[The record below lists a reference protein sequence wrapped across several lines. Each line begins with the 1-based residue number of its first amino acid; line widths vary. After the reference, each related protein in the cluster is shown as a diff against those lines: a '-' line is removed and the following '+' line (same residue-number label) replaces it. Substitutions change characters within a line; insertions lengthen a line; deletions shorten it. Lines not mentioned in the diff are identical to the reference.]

1 MADKSVVDATL
12 VGDSCDKTTADS
24 DVTQALIDI
33 EDIKKKL
40 RVTQDVFFGG
50 VAVENK
56 MKETLKEYKNRFEEL
71 EEAWREDRKDLM
83 RKSALVDEKEA
94 RLSR

>member
-1 MADKSVVDATL
+1 
-12 VGDSCDKTTADS
+12 
-24 DVTQALIDI
+24 
-33 EDIKKKL
+33 
-40 RVTQDVFFGG
+40 
-50 VAVENK
+50 
-56 MKETLKEYKNRFEEL
+56 MKETLKEHKNRFEEL

>member
-33 EDIKKKL
+33 EEKTTSFKM
-40 RVTQDVFFGG
+40 FF
-50 VAVENK
+50 
-56 MKETLKEYKNRFEEL
+56 L
-71 EEAWREDRKDLM
+71 EK
-83 RKSALVDEKEA
+83 
-94 RLSR
+94 